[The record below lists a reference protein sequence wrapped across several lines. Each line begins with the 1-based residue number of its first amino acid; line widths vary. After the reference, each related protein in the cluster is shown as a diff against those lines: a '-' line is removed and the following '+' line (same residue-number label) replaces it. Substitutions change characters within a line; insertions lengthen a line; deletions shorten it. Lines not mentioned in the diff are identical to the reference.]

1 MKDLRE
7 FLEEAELTH
16 YYSSLQSQ
24 LRLSSVAQLKSID
37 DDDLAKLGMTKP
49 EVRRLRQF
57 FKKECPQSTLSK
69 LKKVRDARACHLSVC
84 V

>member
-69 LKKVRDARACHLSVC
+69 LKKVHDARACHLSVC